1 MHLRSAL
8 LDASEDQS
16 SRCPG
21 GIYFKHAPG
30 LLKRAELARKQM
42 RIEEMPMALFQ
53 ALVKQVVIT
62 LEIHELHT
70 GLPKPGAIRARER
83 RAGHNGVFS
92 LRDHF

>member
-1 MHLRSAL
+1 
-8 LDASEDQS
+8 
-16 SRCPG
+16 
-21 GIYFKHAPG
+21 
-30 LLKRAELARKQM
+30 M